1 MKVQFI
7 LISIFATGALAGSGR
22 GHPQDLHTYASIAA
36 CAHETSVFS
45 CENTTPIK
53 NTCCSPTP
61 GGLVLATQFWDTY
74 TGLEHL
80 GQKLPQG
87 SWGIHGLW
95 PDNCDGCVLTHCVA
109 SRTQAQIF
117 LPSSFEQYCD
127 FSRQL
132 DPHPSPAVLPNG
144 TVIPP
149 YKGPGVDTFIKKFER
164 TQLLDYSTIAC
175 PNSLFSSL
183 TTVPRFLQ

>member
-95 PDNCDGCVLTHCVA
+95 PDNCDGCVLTHCIA

-117 LPSSFEQYCD
+117 FYLVPSNSTATFQDNSILIPLLLRSRMALLFLPTKDLELTPSS
-127 FSRQL
+127 RNL
-132 DPHPSPAVLPNG
+132 
-144 TVIPP
+144 
-149 YKGPGVDTFIKKFER
+149 KG
-164 TQLLDYSTIAC
+164 LNSWTIVRLHVQILCSAC
-175 PNSLFSSL
+175 
-183 TTVPRFLQ
+183 